1 MEGILTACGTAV
13 YAYSGEMAKKR
24 RGEPNKAVFILA
36 DETQENYD
44 EIERGW
50 NDEFG
55 PENYMERRVV
65 KILVDNDWFLQR
77 AVPRLH
83 AAEAAE
89 GNVELMHR
97 YKNSAERSF
106 YRSLNALQQL
116 RKHYLMIEREKERLK
131 KELAASASGKARK
144 RDPIE
149 IDLKRA

>member
-1 MEGILTACGTAV
+1 
-13 YAYSGEMAKKR
+13 MAKKR

-55 PENYMERRVV
+55 PENYMERRLV

-97 YKNSAERSF
+97 YKNSAERSSTEI
-106 YRSLNALQQL
+106 RACSSATRKSGSSIWQL
-116 RKHYLMIEREKERLK
+116 VPRPME
-131 KELAASASGKARK
+131 S
-144 RDPIE
+144 
-149 IDLKRA
+149 

>member
-1 MEGILTACGTAV
+1 
-13 YAYSGEMAKKR
+13 
-24 RGEPNKAVFILA
+24 
-36 DETQENYD
+36 
-44 EIERGW
+44 
-50 NDEFG
+50 
-55 PENYMERRVV
+55 
-65 KILVDNDWFLQR
+65 
-77 AVPRLH
+77 
-83 AAEAAE
+83 
-89 GNVELMHR
+89 MHR